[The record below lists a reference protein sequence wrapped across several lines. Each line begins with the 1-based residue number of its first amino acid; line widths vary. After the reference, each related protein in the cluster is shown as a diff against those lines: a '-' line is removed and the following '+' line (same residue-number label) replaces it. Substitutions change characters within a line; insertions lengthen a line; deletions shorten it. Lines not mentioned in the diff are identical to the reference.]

1 MLSALASAGLFT
13 AGMSVRHWGWG
24 QEAEVSQVFKLLKS
38 FPLGG
43 GKYLGFYDVAV
54 TPTKAEDKMARICVL
69 FTVTQGSYLDL
80 LDRKS
85 WLLPLHPV
93 EYAYLENRGT
103 KTYLYLFLAAG
114 ILMMAAAYLL
124 YPAKE
129 E

>member
-1 MLSALASAGLFT
+1 MLSAIGSLGLFT

-24 QEAEVSQVFKLLKS
+24 QEADVSQVFKRVKS

-43 GKYLGFYDVAV
+43 GNYLGFYDVAV
-54 TPTKAEDKMARICVL
+54 TPTKAEDKMARICIL
-69 FTVTQGSYLDL
+69 FTVTKGSYINPLE
-80 LDRKS
+80 RKT

-93 EYAYLENRGT
+93 EYAYLENKGT

-114 ILMMAAAYLL
+114 VFLMVIAYLI